1 MIFTNTT
8 YNQYYL
14 QKQLDR
20 YLGSTSE
27 RLQHD
32 ALYRIG
38 THADVLEI
46 GDTDEIDANNGF
58 LSDEQAD
65 RVLNF
70 LREIELLND

>member
-1 MIFTNTT
+1 MITTN
-8 YNQYYL
+8 YNIQYL
-14 QKQLDR
+14 QRQLDR
-20 YLGSTSE
+20 YLNSTSE

-38 THADVLEI
+38 THADVLDI

-58 LSDEQAD
+58 LSDEQVN
-65 RVLNF
+65 RVLDF

>member
-1 MIFTNTT
+1 MITTN
-8 YNQYYL
+8 YNIQYL

-20 YLGSTSE
+20 YLSGTSE
-27 RLQHD
+27 RSQHD

-38 THADVLEI
+38 THADVLDI

-58 LSDEQAD
+58 LNDEQVD